1 MAVVS
6 GPYSVSAMVDFPRY
20 RRHTAA
26 SFWGMFK
33 CLGADAVKMA
43 VPAGT
48 IVKRLDV
55 IADVGSGQVT
65 GFVAVFLDPFFLQA
79 AD

>member
-6 GPYSVSAMVDFPRY
+6 GPYSLSAMVDFPRY
-20 RRHTAA
+20 RRHATA

-33 CLGADAVKMA
+33 CLGADAVEMA

-48 IVKRLDV
+48 IVKRLD
-55 IADVGSGQVT
+55 IIGDIGSGQVT
-65 GFVAVFLDPFFLQA
+65 GFVDVLLDPFFLQA
-79 AD
+79 AE